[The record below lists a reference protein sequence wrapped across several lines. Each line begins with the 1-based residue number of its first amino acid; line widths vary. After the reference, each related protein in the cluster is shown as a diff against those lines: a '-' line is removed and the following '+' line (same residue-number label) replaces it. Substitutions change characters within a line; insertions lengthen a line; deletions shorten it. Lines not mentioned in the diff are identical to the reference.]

1 MKDYRDIL
9 IKDLISVSAI
19 MTIIFVVCVVGF
31 IIIRKRAL
39 EKYLNIFISVFLF
52 ITIVFGGYHIVN
64 VSLDLTYN
72 SFETY
77 AGKYSCPA
85 RDTVVLDENNDM
97 KLYAAISLPDTSDD
111 ITIIYSRRSK
121 IVVGF
126 RLKE

>member
-31 IIIRKRAL
+31 IIIRKLAL
-39 EKYLNIFISVFLF
+39 EKYLNILISVFL
-52 ITIVFGGYHIVN
+52 IATIVFGGYHIVN

-77 AGKYSCPA
+77 AGKYSYPA
-85 RDTVVLDENNDM
+85 RDTVVLDENNM
-97 KLYAAISLPDTSDD
+97 KLYAAISLPNTSND
-111 ITIIYSRRSK
+111 IMIIYSRRSK

-126 RLKE
+126 RLNE

>member
-1 MKDYRDIL
+1 MKYYRDIL
-9 IKDLISVSAI
+9 IKDLISVSDI

-31 IIIRKRAL
+31 IIIRKLAL
-39 EKYLNIFISVFLF
+39 EKYLNILISVFL
-52 ITIVFGGYHIVN
+52 IATIVFGGYHIVN

-77 AGKYSCPA
+77 AGKYSCTA

-97 KLYAAISLPDTSDD
+97 KLYAAISLPNTSND

-126 RLKE
+126 RLNE